1 MRDVLS
7 VISCTFLALAAW
19 TATVSPSQAETGTV
33 RVVFGAAGVVAGI
46 GNGQGTLTLHG
57 KTYPFEV
64 SQCLSGSWGGHET
77 ARLHQGDC
85 GLDHCAAFR
94 GGARQPSVLV
104 IGLLDCRRPATSRNP
119 WPRSVEMQCGTHA
132 MNPR

>member
-7 VISCTFLALAAW
+7 VMTSAFLALAAW
-19 TATVSPSQAETGTV
+19 TATVNSSQADTGAV
-33 RVVFGAAGVVAGI
+33 RIVFGAAGVVAGI

-85 GLDHCAAFR
+85 GLDHCVAIRGGRATTIGARLLDSRASVTQPPAAFR
-94 GGARQPSVLV
+94 RNGAEHMP
-104 IGLLDCRRPATSRNP
+104 
-119 WPRSVEMQCGTHA
+119 
-132 MNPR
+132 